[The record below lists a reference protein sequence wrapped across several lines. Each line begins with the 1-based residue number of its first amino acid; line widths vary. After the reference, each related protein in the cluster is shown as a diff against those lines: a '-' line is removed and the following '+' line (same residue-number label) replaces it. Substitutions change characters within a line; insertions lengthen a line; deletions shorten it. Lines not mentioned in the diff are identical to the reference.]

1 MQRLR
6 YRHLSAA
13 IAVSFLAASP
23 ASAET
28 LYIAAGRLIDGVSNA
43 VRTGQCITV
52 EAERIKAVGAC
63 GKAPDGATIIDWSDF
78 TVLPGL
84 IDLHTHL
91 ADLGQSADLAA
102 PMKASPA
109 ETALVG
115 ARNAR
120 VTLDAGFTSVRD
132 VGTYRGLT
140 DVTLRNAIATGA
152 VLAIGTEPGAPE
164 MTVEQLRA
172 VVKVAHARGKKV
184 TAHAHG
190 AEGIKN
196 AINAG
201 ADSIEHASLA
211 DEAALQLAKKN
222 GTWLA
227 MDIYNGTYIDD
238 IGTKEGWP
246 EEYLRKN
253 RETTDAQRT
262 AFRRAVELGVNIG
275 YATDDGVYPH
285 GLNARQFRNMVK
297 YGMTPMQA
305 IQSATG
311 RASEEMGRG
320 DVGAILPGRYADFV
334 AVKADPLADIAV
346 LEKIDHVMKGGV
358 LIR

>member
-63 GKAPDGATIIDWSDF
+63 GKAPDGATIIDWSGF

-140 DVTLRNAIATGA
+140 DVTLRNAIGDDTLMRSAGQRPVPESFTH
-152 VLAIGTEPGAPE
+152 GTS
-164 MTVEQLRA
+164 EQRM
-172 VVKVAHARGKKV
+172 
-184 TAHAHG
+184 
-190 AEGIKN
+190 
-196 AINAG
+196 
-201 ADSIEHASLA
+201 
-211 DEAALQLAKKN
+211 
-222 GTWLA
+222 TWLRRGLQSGDPRQCNA
-227 MDIYNGTYIDD
+227 FD
-238 IGTKEGWP
+238 
-246 EEYLRKN
+246 
-253 RETTDAQRT
+253 T
-262 AFRRAVELGVNIG
+262 AI
-275 YATDDGVYPH
+275 
-285 GLNARQFRNMVK
+285 
-297 YGMTPMQA
+297 
-305 IQSATG
+305 
-311 RASEEMGRG
+311 
-320 DVGAILPGRYADFV
+320 
-334 AVKADPLADIAV
+334 
-346 LEKIDHVMKGGV
+346 
-358 LIR
+358 